1 MIGAFWYLTRRS
13 LANRLHRQLLR
24 LKQPRYAIALLV
36 GIAYLVFFIFG
47 RPQPRGGSAA
57 GMMQPLILVL
67 GSLLVLVG
75 VIRWWFFGGDRSA
88 LVFSAAEIQFLFPAP
103 VSRNALIRWKLF
115 RAQIL
120 ILLNTL
126 IWILITRRARTPLP
140 IPLYVVSLWV
150 LFTTLS
156 LHRLGASLTR
166 AGVLTHWKTGLRRLL
181 LPLTLAVAGLLLLVV
196 PIVRRWPELDAHC
209 CGIEFWSLFKS
220 ILDLPPASIVFYP
233 FRLVM
238 TPVSAATI
246 EQWTQAILPA
256 LGILAL
262 HFVWVIRSNAAFEEA
277 AVQAS
282 AEQAE
287 RVAARKAA
295 RSGTAPTT
303 RTWPQVR
310 LGSNGWPGTAIV
322 WKNLLAIVRGSL
334 SRRMLMALV
343 VIGIVSVVMLREQA
357 SLRQILGSMA
367 VAFAGFLIVMGHN
380 WVRNDLRQDLAHLA
394 LLRSYP
400 LPGSTIV
407 LAEVIGS
414 TIALTVIQY
423 LCLLVAWFGIRDD
436 PTFSRYVTTSSLLV
450 TIPSLLLVLNA
461 IVLSIQNAG
470 ALLFPDWV
478 RLDRVR
484 PGGFETL
491 GQNILTTVFTLLLT
505 LAGLVIPVASGFL
518 ALALFNAMLGNA
530 AYLGATLGFIAGA
543 VGEIIVILG
552 WMGRVFERT
561 EPA

>member
-57 GMMQPLILVL
+57 GLMQPLILVL

-75 VIRWWFFGGDRSA
+75 VVRWWFFGGDRSA

-115 RAQIL
+115 RSQVLIL
-120 ILLNTL
+120 INTL
-126 IWILITRRARTPLP
+126 IWILITRRTRTPLP
-140 IPLYVVSLWV
+140 IPLYIVSLWV

-166 AGVLTHWKTGLRRLL
+166 AGVLIHWKTGLRRLA
-181 LPLTLAVAGLLLLVV
+181 LPLILAAAGIVLLVV
-196 PIVRRWPELDAHC
+196 PIVQRWPELDSQC
-209 CGIEFWSLFKS
+209 CGVAFWSLLKS
-220 ILDLPPASIVFYP
+220 VLDQPPASIVFFP

-238 TPVSAATI
+238 TPVAAATVA
-246 EQWTQAILPA
+246 QWSSAILPA
-256 LGILAL
+256 LGILVI
-262 HFVWVIRSNAAFEEA
+262 HFVWVIRSHAAFEEA

-287 RVAARKAA
+287 RVAQRKAA
-295 RSGTAPTT
+295 RSGAAPTT

-310 LGSNGWPGTAIV
+310 LGSSGWPGTAIV

-334 SRRMLMALV
+334 SRRMLVGLL
-343 VIGIVSVVMLREQA
+343 ILGIVSIITLREQA
-357 SLRQILGSMA
+357 SLMQIVGSMGF
-367 VAFAGFLIVMGHN
+367 AFAGFLIIMGHN
-380 WVRNDLRQDLAHLA
+380 WIRNDLRQDLAHLA

-407 LAEVIGS
+407 LAEVIAS
-414 TIALTVIQY
+414 TIALTVVQY
-423 LCLLVAWFGIRDD
+423 LCILIAWFGIRDD
-436 PTFSRYVTTSSLLV
+436 PTLGRYLTTASVLV
-450 TIPSLLLVLNA
+450 TIPALLLVFNA
-461 IVLSIQNAG
+461 IVLSIQNTG

-478 RLDRVR
+478 RFDRVR

-491 GQNILTTVFTLLLT
+491 GQNILTTAFTLLLT
-505 LAGLVIPVASGFL
+505 LAGLVIPVACGFL
-518 ALALFNAMLGNA
+518 ALALFRGMLGNTT
-530 AYLGATLGFIAGA
+530 YLAATLGFVVGA
-543 VGEIIVILG
+543 VAEIIVMLG
-552 WMGRVFERT
+552 WMGRIFERS
-561 EPA
+561 EPG